1 MTHRLPVILLICLL
15 ALAGCGQSG
24 RAARIQALM
33 GADTRPAEAD
43 LYSALLQARYASQTN
58 DPEAALDAYRRALD
72 ALPGEAALRERA
84 VFSALMAG
92 DFEAASQLA
101 GEAESAS
108 SEAGDALLRLTRA
121 VDALRS
127 GDPDEAELM
136 LAGAG
141 RDSYTAGLSR
151 NLRAWIA
158 LEQRGPEEAEAEL
171 LGSARDASELD
182 AVSVYTLALL
192 HLNEGNDQ
200 RASELLADLWTH
212 GPRLALATETEAR
225 LMAARGNRQGALQRL
240 LEFRAEAGGHPATET
255 LLSRIEAGEAISVP
269 RPDLSAGAAQALFMP
284 AVALASQEGGDVA
297 GVYFTMSLAL
307 DPEFDLARLVWAA
320 SLEQAGRSDA
330 ALALL
335 SEVKPGHALYGA
347 ARGQMAWIYRRQG
360 DTDRALTLANEALA
374 ARPSRDLAVQLGDL
388 MTSLGRDGE
397 AEILFTRILAEDARR
412 GETDWRLL
420 FARGA
425 LRERVGRWPEAEAD
439 LRAALALAPDNAQ
452 LLNHLGYSLVDR
464 GQNLDEAMAMISR
477 AANLDPRSGLILDS
491 LGWAYFRLGD
501 YERAVFHLERAAEL
515 EPADPVINEHL
526 GDAYWQVG
534 RYREAR
540 FQWRR
545 ALEVNEEANSE
556 ARLSAKLA
564 GGVGAAALGEG
575 AP

>member
-1 MTHRLPVILLICLL
+1 
-15 ALAGCGQSG
+15 
-24 RAARIQALM
+24 M
-33 GADTRPAEAD
+33 GADTRPPEAE
-43 LYSALLQARYASQTN
+43 LYSALLQAQYASLTN
-58 DPEAALDAYRRALD
+58 DPETALDGYRRALE
-72 ALPGEAALRERA
+72 AMPGEAALRERA

-92 DFEAASQLA
+92 DFEAASRLA

-108 SEAGDALLRLTRA
+108 GQAGDALLRLTRA
-121 VDALRS
+121 VDVMRKGRLE
-127 GDPDEAELM
+127 EADQLLE
-136 LAGAG
+136 GAG

-158 LEQRGPEEAEAEL
+158 LKQDGLEAAEAVL
-171 LGSARDASELD
+171 LGSARDAGELD
-182 AVSVYTLALL
+182 AVSLYTLALL

-200 RASELLADLWTH
+200 RASELLTDLWLH
-212 GPRLALATETEAR
+212 GPRLALATETEAQ
-225 LMAARGNRQGALQRL
+225 LMAARGNRQGAIQRL
-240 LEFRAEAGGHPATET
+240 LDFRAEAGGHPATET
-255 LLSRIEAGEAISVP
+255 LLSRIEGGETIAMP
-269 RPDLSAGAAQALFMP
+269 RPGLRGGSARALFVP
-284 AVALASQEGGDVA
+284 SVALASHEGGDVA
-297 GVYFTMSLAL
+297 GVYFAMALAL
-307 DPEFDLARLVWAA
+307 DPDFDLARLVWAA
-320 SLEQAGRSDA
+320 NLEQVGRSDA
-330 ALALL
+330 ALSLL
-335 SEVKPGHALYGA
+335 SEVAPGRPLYGA
-347 ARGQMAWIYRRQG
+347 ARGQMAWIHRRRG
-360 DTDRALTLANEALA
+360 DTDLALTLANEALA
-374 ARPSRDLAVQLGDL
+374 VRPSRDLAVQLGDL

-464 GQNLDEAMAMISR
+464 GQTLDEAMAMISR
-477 AANLDPRSGLILDS
+477 AANLDPRSGFILDS